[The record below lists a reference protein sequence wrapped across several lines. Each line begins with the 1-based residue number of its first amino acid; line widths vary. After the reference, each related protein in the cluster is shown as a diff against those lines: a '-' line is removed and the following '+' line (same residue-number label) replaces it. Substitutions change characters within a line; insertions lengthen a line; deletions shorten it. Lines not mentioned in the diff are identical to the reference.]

1 MCTCFRARRARAHPL
16 NHMLR
21 PSDILKR
28 HRALPTHV
36 PLLPQEFVTEAME
49 AMQEEAAFSD
59 DEIFDASMV
68 QVDQDDDDDDD
79 IEDYSAFDVQEAY
92 GDGLV
97 ALLQH
102 LSADRRST
110 VQAWLQ
116 LKDDIE
122 GKTYHESTWTNLSA
136 LEEDFLLINSEHRVD
151 APYGPIRS
159 TVRT

>member
-1 MCTCFRARRARAHPL
+1 
-16 NHMLR
+16 
-21 PSDILKR
+21 
-28 HRALPTHV
+28 
-36 PLLPQEFVTEAME
+36 ME

-59 DEIFDASMV
+59 DEIFDATMV
-68 QVDQDDDDDDD
+68 EVDDDDDDD
-79 IEDYSAFDVQEAY
+79 DDDGDIEDGFSAYDVQEAY

-116 LKDDIE
+116 LKDDTE
-122 GKTYHESTWTNLSA
+122 GRTYHESTWTNLAA

-151 APYGPIRS
+151 APYGPMRS
-159 TVRT
+159 AVRT